1 MSPNRYENFEVHN
14 TNSNTRIDVTDT
26 DHNRETVNNYVA
38 KNKFDQ
44 NYQNI
49 VLRRK
54 QTAVNQHTENQAI
67 FNRLPVVSGKSSY
80 KEATDRNKSH
90 YRDISI
96 SSDSIPKSIR

>member
-1 MSPNRYENFEVHN
+1 M
-14 TNSNTRIDVTDT
+14 
-26 DHNRETVNNYVA
+26 A

-90 YRDISI
+90 ERDISI
-96 SSDSIPKSIR
+96 SCDSIPKSIR